1 MRFLIDAQLPPALV
15 HWLTARGREATHV
28 GGLGMQAASDR
39 VIWDCALTQAWII
52 VTKDEDFAQRKL
64 LTRPGPTVVWVR
76 WPNTRRQQLL
86 VRFET
91 ALPMIVAALAR
102 GETLIEIV

>member
-1 MRFLIDAQLPPALV
+1 MLSFRRHSLTGCPRAAMRPL
-15 HWLTARGREATHV
+15 HV
-28 GGLGMQAASDR
+28 GELGMQAATDR
-39 VIWDCALTQAWII
+39 VIWDCALTQAWVI

-64 LTRPGPTVVWVR
+64 LTRHGPTVVWIR

-86 VRFET
+86 VQFET
-91 ALPMIVAALAR
+91 ALPMIVAALVR